1 MVSFFVITAS
11 IGLCNVL
18 VVIVCFS
25 LCNKKNF
32 EYKLL
37 DK

>member
-1 MVSFFVITAS
+1 MIYFFVITAS

-25 LCNKKNF
+25 LCNKKD
-32 EYKLL
+32 YKLL
-37 DK
+37 DT